1 MFCLR
6 HHRHRGAALHGQQP
20 AAFRCTRVLSCSAYK
35 LVAPQSPHKEDLNWQ
50 RSHHY
55 AELPR
60 NHWVQL
66 VVGRRASK
74 PGLLKTAGAAV
85 ERNRTRKPHSLMT
98 RKRRP
103 RGPPPKRPRC
113 VCCSAPPWKVFTI
126 PLPPDTPLPGPV
138 HRRSGWCCPATS
150 TASPGGCTRC
160 GATTSP
166 PPGRRAAC
174 APCSAHRQRF
184 FLQTMNLLVE
194 LTIFA
199 TGCQLA
205 NEINSFN
212 YPKAC
217 GIPQGSGSHPVQSSA
232 APVWSRLTLG
242 GLGFLT

>member
-1 MFCLR
+1 MDLDCFGFYPFSGTSRGGLQQGTCHHLFCLR

-85 ERNRTRKPHSLMT
+85 ERNRTREPHSLMT

-126 PLPPDTPLPGPV
+126 LLPPLTHLCRVLSTGVRAGAVQPHPPPRPGAARAAALRLPRRPEGVRRV
-138 HRRSGWCCPATS
+138 HRVPRTGSDFFC
-150 TASPGGCTRC
+150 
-160 GATTSP
+160 
-166 PPGRRAAC
+166 RR
-174 APCSAHRQRF
+174 
-184 FLQTMNLLVE
+184 
-194 LTIFA
+194 
-199 TGCQLA
+199 
-205 NEINSFN
+205 
-212 YPKAC
+212 
-217 GIPQGSGSHPVQSSA
+217 
-232 APVWSRLTLG
+232 
-242 GLGFLT
+242 